1 MDLLSFLISITL
13 LGFAIQLGEVWIVFG
28 ATLILVLSSKDIKAS
43 LLTIIS
49 VVVLYVINGMGM
61 KEYWIFAIFGL
72 LIFAYLLG
80 LGKED
85 AAPADPY
92 AGLLGGMG
100 GDGGMGMMG

>member
-1 MDLLSFLISITL
+1 MDLLSFLVSITL
-13 LGFAIQLGEVWIVFG
+13 IGFAIQLGEVWIVFG

-43 LLTIIS
+43 ILTIVS
-49 VVVLYVINGMGM
+49 VGVLYYINGVGM
-61 KEYWIFAIFGL
+61 KDYWIFAIFGL
-72 LIFAYLLG
+72 LILAYIMG

-100 GDGGMGMMG
+100 GDGMGMMG